1 MAKKQKSV
9 YSFEK
14 LEIGELLFQQDQDQD
29 VFYFVSDKIGGKI
42 YYTAYRFKPDIVSI
56 SKYECTLK
64 SFHRSPISNAQK
76 TAIRG
81 ELVKRLMEVPEIK
94 S

>member
-1 MAKKQKSV
+1 MAKKQKKV

-14 LEIGELLFQQDQDQD
+14 LEIGELFFQRDQDQD

-42 YYTAYRFKPDIVSI
+42 YYTAYHFKPDAVTI

-64 SFHRSPISNAQK
+64 SFHRSSISNAQK

-81 ELVKRLMEVPEIK
+81 ELVKRLMEVSEIK